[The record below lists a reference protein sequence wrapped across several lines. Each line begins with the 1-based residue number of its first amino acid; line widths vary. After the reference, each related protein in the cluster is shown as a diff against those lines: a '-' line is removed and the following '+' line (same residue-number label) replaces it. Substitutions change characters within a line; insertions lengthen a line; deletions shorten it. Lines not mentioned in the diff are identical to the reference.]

1 MNIAR
6 VLYPVKVLGPGSRI
20 GIWFAGCPRRCD
32 GCSNP
37 ELWKRK
43 DEYEIRVADFI
54 ELIRPLHERAPMTG
68 FTLTGGEP
76 FQQPKELVALLQI
89 ISRWTDDILV
99 YTGYTKTELDRLQDK
114 EVARALS
121 MIGVLIDGP
130 YEEDLNNGARLRGSS
145 NQKIWILKDRL
156 KDVYEQYM
164 HEGNNEI
171 QNFTTSDG
179 VVSVG
184 IHTPGFKEKLIRGVK
199 KKGVIIHE

>member
-6 VLYPVKVLGPGSRI
+6 VLYPVKVLGPGCRI
-20 GIWFAGCPRRCD
+20 GIWFAGCQRRCV

-43 DEYEIRVADFI
+43 DEYEIKVADFI
-54 ELIRPLHERAPMTG
+54 ELIRPLYGRAPMTG
-68 FTLTGGEP
+68 FTITGGEP
-76 FQQPKELVALLQI
+76 FHQPRELVALLQEL
-89 ISRWTDDILV
+89 SKWTDDILV
-99 YTGYTKTELDRLQDK
+99 YTGYRKQDLESMQDK
-114 EVARALS
+114 DVKLALS
-121 MIGVLIDGP
+121 LIGVLIDGP
-130 YEEDLNNGARLRGSS
+130 YEESLNNGARLRGSS
-145 NQKIWILKDRL
+145 NQKIWILKDSL
-156 KDVYEQYM
+156 KDDYERYI

-184 IHTPGFKEKLIRGVK
+184 IHTPGFKDALIQRAK

>member
-20 GIWFAGCPRRCD
+20 GIWFAGCPRRCV

-37 ELWKRK
+37 ELWERK
-43 DEYEIRVADFI
+43 DEYEIGEVDFI
-54 ELIRPLHERAPMTG
+54 ELIRPLHERAPMAG
-68 FTLTGGEP
+68 FTLTGGDP
-76 FQQPKELVALLQI
+76 FYQPKELVALLQV
-89 ISRWTDDILV
+89 ISGWTDDILV
-99 YTGYTKTELDRLQDK
+99 YTGYKKHELESMEDENVR
-114 EVARALS
+114 RALS

-130 YEEDLNNGARLRGSS
+130 YEESLNNGARLRGSS
-145 NQKIWILKDRL
+145 NQEIWILKEGL
-156 KDVYEQYM
+156 KNTYDSYM

-184 IHTPGFKEKLIRGVK
+184 IHTPGFKDALIQRAR